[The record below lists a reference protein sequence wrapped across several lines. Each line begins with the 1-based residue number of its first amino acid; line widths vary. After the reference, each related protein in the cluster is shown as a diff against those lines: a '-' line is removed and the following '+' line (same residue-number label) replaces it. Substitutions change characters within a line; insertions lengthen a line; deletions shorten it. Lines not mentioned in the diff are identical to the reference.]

1 MANQRSPLHP
11 SNASTDEE
19 RAETILEAFT
29 SETGQV
35 FDMLKAG
42 LVEEASM
49 RTIEVNV
56 ARDVILANI
65 ENVRGEAYGDAA
77 DSARIFAANC
87 TAAAGHF
94 SSAHHRT
101 MIRAVAELFEQYAQ
115 IMEARAGM
123 DDRPAAAPTPP
134 PSPAR
139 TAAAVTA
146 AESALEEDDAES
158 EAEEEAGNLVNLT
171 NRTAVDRRN

>member
-1 MANQRSPLHP
+1 MADRRSPTHP
-11 SNASTDEE
+11 NNASTDEE
-19 RAETILEAFT
+19 RAESILEAFS

-49 RTIEVNV
+49 KTIEINV

-65 ENVRGEAYGDAA
+65 ENVRGEAYSDAA

-115 IMEARAGM
+115 TMEARSGLET
-123 DDRPAAAPTPP
+123 DTPAASPVPPPTP
-134 PSPAR
+134 AATAATV
-139 TAAAVTA
+139 TAAASTA
-146 AESALEEDDAES
+146 DDEDGDDAN
-158 EAEEEAGNLVNLT
+158 NLVNLT
-171 NRTAVDRRN
+171 NRTAVDRRS

>member
-1 MANQRSPLHP
+1 MADQRSPKHP

-19 RAETILEAFT
+19 RAESILEAFS

-49 RTIEVNV
+49 KTIEVNV
-56 ARDVILANI
+56 ARDVILSNI
-65 ENVRGEAYGDAA
+65 ENVRGEAYDDAA
-77 DSARIFAANC
+77 DSARVFAANC

-94 SSAHHRT
+94 SSAHQRT

-115 IMEARAGM
+115 IMEARAGL
-123 DDRPAAAPTPP
+123 DDQPTAVAAPPP
-134 PSPAR
+134 PSPAK
-139 TAAAVTA
+139 TAASVTA
-146 AESALEEDDAES
+146 TDSTPKEPDADTAED
-158 EAEEEAGNLVNLT
+158 AGNLVNLT
-171 NRTAVDRRN
+171 NRAAIDRRN

>member
-1 MANQRSPLHP
+1 MANQRSPMHP
-11 SNASTDEE
+11 NNASTDEE

-56 ARDVILANI
+56 ARDVILHNI
-65 ENVRGEAYGDAA
+65 ENVRSEAYGDAA
-77 DSARIFAANC
+77 DSARVFAANC

-115 IMEARAGM
+115 IMEARAGLE
-123 DDRPAAAPTPP
+123 DEPTATTPP
-134 PSPAR
+134 PSPAKA
-139 TAAAVTA
+139 AAAVTA
-146 AESALEEDDAES
+146 AESGPPAADAETDDD
-158 EAEEEAGNLVNLT
+158 AGNLVNLT
-171 NRTAVDRRN
+171 NRTAIDRRN